1 MHERVQAPDVLHT
14 EQDREDHHAGDRPL
28 AQHEPGR
35 QQPAPDLVEH
45 GEEAVG
51 RGSHEEGR
59 EPHREE
65 RLVDGLGEE
74 AGLRAL
80 DRVRREE
87 ADNGEEV
94 GEELE
99 DDEGV
104 GDADCVGGRG
114 LVGAELGPAVD
125 EVRDLDE
132 NGVSAP
138 AVICEAAEKTYPAF
152 AVIDLLFVPLGLLDE
167 VDPNNVV

>member
-1 MHERVQAPDVLHT
+1 MLHA
-14 EQDREDHHAGDRPL
+14 EQDREDGRVGDRPL
-28 AQHEPGR
+28 AKDEPGR
-35 QQPAPDLVEH
+35 RELALDLVEH
-45 GEEAVG
+45 GEEAVR
-51 RGSHEEGR
+51 RGAHEEGR

-65 RLVDGLGEE
+65 LLVDELGEE
-74 AGLRAL
+74 AGLGAL
-80 DRVRREE
+80 DGVRGEE
-87 ADNGEEV
+87 TGGGEEV

-167 VDPNNVV
+167 VDPNNVVRHLRLLES